1 MIRRLVLIAFTLA
14 ACAAPIAPMPAS
26 APTVDVD
33 PITLVTLGDSLTE
46 GDKDNSSEGG
56 GWPRRIRLILATQ
69 RPGSQVVNFAR
80 AGWTSTD
87 LLRGAN
93 GEPNQID
100 RAVDTLRRAAGA
112 TAATIWIGTNDLF
125 YLYEFGTPTVA
136 DERADRDRFIANLD
150 ETLQKLGETGAKL
163 FVAKIG
169 DPTTW
174 GAPTGGLFYSTTP
187 DEWSRLSKQAAAYDA
202 AIQLLVAK
210 YNAVVVDVHATRIFH
225 TPALMDIDGVHPNA
239 RGYDALAELWLKN
252 LTR

>member
-1 MIRRLVLIAFTLA
+1 MIRRLVLIALTLA
-14 ACAAPIAPMPAS
+14 ACAAPITPMPTS

-46 GDKDNSSEGG
+46 GDKDDSRDGG
-56 GWPRRIRLILATQ
+56 GWPRRIRSILATQ

-87 LLRGAN
+87 ILSGAN
-93 GEPNQID
+93 GEPNQLD
-100 RAVDTLRRAAGA
+100 RAVDTLRRASGA

-125 YLYEFGTPTVA
+125 YLYEFGTPTVE

-163 FVAKIG
+163 FVAVIG

-174 GAPTGGLFYSTTP
+174 GAPTGGLVYATRP
-187 DEWSRLSKQAAAYDA
+187 EEWSRLSKQAAA
-202 AIQLLVAK
+202 
-210 YNAVVVDVHATRIFH
+210 
-225 TPALMDIDGVHPNA
+225 
-239 RGYDALAELWLKN
+239 
-252 LTR
+252 